1 MISCAYMTSPTT
13 EPTTQLEKIDRC
25 GHLPHRPRVLLGKM
39 GLDGHDRGVKLI
51 ARALRD
57 SGIHV
62 IYSGLWQTPRSLAI
76 SARDEDADVIACSMM
91 SNSHLV
97 LVPRLI
103 EELKNVGRP
112 ELTVDV
118 GGIIPQEDI
127 NTLIECG
134 VRSVYHTGTSMLDI
148 VKAVST
154 ATTGHTP
161 LDIDTSSKTAT
172 LARNI
177 SLIEEGKEVDAP
189 KKRPLSVTGFTGS
202 PGAGKSTLT
211 AAMSTEAVRN
221 GKKIAIIAYD
231 PMSSISSGALL
242 GDRLRVDFNNVDE
255 NVFYRS
261 LARVGEDYTT
271 LPEILDLIG
280 GAGFDYV
287 FVETVGAG
295 QNDVAIRSVV
305 DKTVVVLVPGM
316 GDSVQMDKAGIL
328 EIADLFVVNKADYDG
343 ESALVRELLDIA
355 SGREIFETIATQG
368 KGVIELLHHI
378 IPEN

>member
-1 MISCAYMTSPTT
+1 MTSPTT

-97 LVPRLI
+97 LVPRLM

-189 KKRPLSVTGFTGS
+189 KKRPLSS
-202 PGAGKSTLT
+202 K
-211 AAMSTEAVRN
+211 
-221 GKKIAIIAYD
+221 
-231 PMSSISSGALL
+231 
-242 GDRLRVDFNNVDE
+242 
-255 NVFYRS
+255 RS
-261 LARVGEDYTT
+261 C
-271 LPEILDLIG
+271 
-280 GAGFDYV
+280 F
-287 FVETVGAG
+287 
-295 QNDVAIRSVV
+295 
-305 DKTVVVLVPGM
+305 
-316 GDSVQMDKAGIL
+316 
-328 EIADLFVVNKADYDG
+328 
-343 ESALVRELLDIA
+343 
-355 SGREIFETIATQG
+355 
-368 KGVIELLHHI
+368 
-378 IPEN
+378 